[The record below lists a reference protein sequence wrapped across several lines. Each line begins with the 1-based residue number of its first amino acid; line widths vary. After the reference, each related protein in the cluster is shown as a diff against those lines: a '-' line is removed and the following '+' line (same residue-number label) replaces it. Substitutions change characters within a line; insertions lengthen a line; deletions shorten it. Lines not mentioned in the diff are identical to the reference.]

1 MRLNTALLKSI
12 KTVGFPE
19 PDDVVKESV
28 ALFLFQKKLVS
39 IGKAAELANMGLVQ
53 FMELLES
60 LKIPQVEYTHEDLT
74 MDISAMK
81 RLKRG
86 RPGS

>member
-1 MRLNTALLKSI
+1 MRLNASLIKSI

-28 ALFLFQKKLVS
+28 ALFLFQKKLIS
-39 IGKAAELANMGLVQ
+39 IGKAAELANLGLAQ

-60 LKIPQVEYTHEDLT
+60 LKIPQVDYSHEDLA
-74 MDISAMK
+74 MDLSTVK
-81 RLKRG
+81 KLKRG
-86 RPGS
+86 KARS

>member
-19 PDDVVKESV
+19 PDEVVKESV
-28 ALFLFQKKLVS
+28 ALFLFQKKLIS
-39 IGKAAELANMGLVQ
+39 IGKAAELANMELVQ